1 MTIQQ
6 ASLGTLAALCQTS
19 DPLAYG
25 EVALVGAG
33 PGDPE
38 LLTLKALRM
47 ISEADVVVYDRLVSE
62 EIMAMVPSTIE
73 RIFVGKQTHMHT
85 LPQEEINQLLV
96 RLAQQ
101 GKRVVRLKGGD
112 PYIFGRG
119 GEELE
124 TLLECGVSCRVIPGI
139 TAASGCSTY
148 AGIPLT
154 HRDYAQSVTLIT
166 GHLKEDKLE
175 LPWHRLAESH
185 QTLVFYMGLQSIN
198 VISRELQAHGLPGDT
213 PAALVERG
221 TTPRQRVHIA
231 TLSTLEAAVK
241 DKGVESPTLIIVG
254 TVVSLAQRQNASA
267 AVAASHLNEGRQHA

>member
-1 MTIQQ
+1 MNNQTT
-6 ASLGTLAALCQTS
+6 SPGLLALQCQTS
-19 DPLAYG
+19 ASLQPG

-47 ISEADVVVYDRLVSE
+47 ISEADVLVYDRLVSD
-62 EIMAMVPSTIE
+62 EIMAIIPAHIE
-73 RIFVGKQTHMHT
+73 KIFVGKQTHMHT

-96 RLAQQ
+96 DLSRQHR
-101 GKRVVRLKGGD
+101 RVVRLKGGD

-124 TLLECGVSCRVIPGI
+124 TLLASGVSCRVIPGI

-154 HRDYAQSVTLIT
+154 HRDYAQSVTFIT
-166 GHLKEDKLE
+166 GHLKCDTLT
-175 LPWHRLAESH
+175 LPWHRLAEGQ
-185 QTLVFYMGLQSIN
+185 QTVVFYMGLQSIG
-198 VISRELQAHGLPGDT
+198 VISRELQSHGLPGNT

-221 TTPRQRVHIA
+221 TTPQQRVHIA
-231 TLSTLEAAVK
+231 TVETLEAQVADK
-241 DKGVESPTLIIVG
+241 DVQSPTLIIIG
-254 TVVSLAQRQNASA
+254 GVVNLAKHQPSTSFTPASQESA
-267 AVAASHLNEGRQHA
+267 HV